1 MESLNSMHG
10 LELKFEFV
18 NATPELRIQVL
29 RHFDSLT
36 PIMQC
41 KGNIG
46 FQCPWPHPS
55 WSLGTITSL
64 SLAEFAG
71 TRVIT

>member
-46 FQCPWPHPS
+46 FQSGPILRGAWVPLP
-55 WSLGTITSL
+55 
-64 SLAEFAG
+64 
-71 TRVIT
+71 R